1 MASSGKLWCAL
12 AMGAAAFL
20 LGGAATAQLPE
31 SAQLPTAEEH
41 PTATLP
47 EASPHWVYIL
57 EPVFPHLI
65 VTKVW
70 IVDGDSLGVVG
81 MINGGYTANLGLAG
95 GGSQLHMAETFWSPG
110 YGSLVDK
117 FGTLW
122 MINCTAKS

>member
-1 MASSGKLWCAL
+1 MEAARPTAGRDGGGNEMASSGKLWCAL

-20 LGGAATAQLPE
+20 LGGEAMAQLPE

-47 EASPHWVYIL
+47 EASPHWVYLL

-70 IVDGDSLGVVG
+70 IVDGDSLGTVTVG
-81 MINGGYTANLGLAG
+81 GL
-95 GGSQLHMAETFWSPG
+95 
-110 YGSLVDK
+110 
-117 FGTLW
+117 
-122 MINCTAKS
+122 